1 MPLFCMLLAFSCSIL
16 AARCLTSCCTIVA
29 PAWLCSFLQPLADRA
44 QLSRAIITDTLAALP
59 VPPERVSNVQEP
71 VVLMHQVR
79 LRCALHTVCAVCAV
93 IGCMRAAEVLAVCR
107 KHELLMCQVRECA
120 WL

>member
-1 MPLFCMLLAFSCSIL
+1 M
-16 AARCLTSCCTIVA
+16 
-29 PAWLCSFLQPLADRA
+29 SFLQPLADRA

-79 LRCALHTVCAVCAV
+79 TKFPASWRFCVHEACACMPALTYAC
-93 IGCMRAAEVLAVCR
+93 IGGNALAVVC
-107 KHELLMCQVRECA
+107 LAPCVM
-120 WL
+120 